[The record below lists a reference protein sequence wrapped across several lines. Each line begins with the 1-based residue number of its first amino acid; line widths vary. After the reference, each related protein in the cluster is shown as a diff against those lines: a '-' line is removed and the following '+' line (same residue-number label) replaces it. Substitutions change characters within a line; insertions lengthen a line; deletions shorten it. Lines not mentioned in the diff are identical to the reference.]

1 MITETEKNILN
12 EDEIEK
18 IDIWLE
24 NKEGIISS
32 FETLD
37 GFLTACAISPDEM
50 TPKQWLEIILGND
63 SSSEPEIASLCI
75 KHHKSISERIQIED
89 SEDPFFWWP
98 IILDFPEESPDTIES
113 GLGQD
118 WASGFHI
125 GSRLSE
131 SWDSTIQEIDTLQ
144 NRNPEEDS
152 LIFCHAPM
160 MILESGGNPSN
171 PDQTMTL
178 GELREIVPHMIA
190 AVRELHSQFKNHLNE
205 IK

>member
-1 MITETEKNILN
+1 MNHFIEKNILN

-18 IDIWLE
+18 LDIWLE
-24 NKEGIISS
+24 NKEGLISS

-37 GFLTACAISPDEM
+37 GFLTACAISPDSA
-50 TPKQWLEIILGND
+50 TPKDWLQLILGTD
-63 SSSEPEIASLCI
+63 TTSEAEIAKLCI
-75 KHHKSISERIQIED
+75 KHHKSTAERIQIEN

-98 IILDFPEESPDTIES
+98 IILDFPDESPETTES

-118 WASGFHI
+118 WATGFHI

-131 SWDSTIQEIDTLQ
+131 SWDTTIHEIDTKQ
-144 NRNPEEDS
+144 DRNPEEDS

-160 MILESGGNPSN
+160 MILESGGNPSTPEQIMN
-171 PDQTMTL
+171 L

-190 AVRELHSQFKNHLNE
+190 AVRELNSQFSAHLKE
-205 IK
+205 K